1 MNELSASILDEVT
14 EDWEDDE
21 TDGLENSGIPANTST
36 PITIHSGNS
45 NFFVIYLNII
55 FNPIM
60 FF

>member
-45 NFFVIYLNII
+45 NFFCNIFEYYL
-55 FNPIM
+55 
-60 FF
+60 